1 MARAWD
7 TNVERQEGDKNYVV
21 LGIFST
27 RNELEQGISAL
38 QANGFKN
45 GDVSALVPWPE
56 TSHEFAHKASSK
68 APEGATTGVAAGAIA
83 GGALGWLVGVGTL
96 TIPGFGPLLAA
107 GPLVGAL
114 AGLGAG
120 SAVGGVAGGLIG
132 MGFPEYEAKRYEGQV
147 KKGGFLLS
155 VHCVDSSWR
164 DKAKDILERAGA
176 ADVSSTHEARVPR
189 REGDGQE
196 EVRRIPPTQSV

>member
-1 MARAWD
+1 MVSAAG
-7 TNVERQEGDKNYVV
+7 TKVEGREDDKKYVV

-27 RNELEQGISAL
+27 RSELEQGISAL

-83 GGALGWLVGVGTL
+83 GGALGWLVGIGTL

-120 SAVGGVAGGLIG
+120 GAVGGVAGGLIG
-132 MGFPEYEAKRYEGQV
+132 MGFPEYEAKRYEGQI
-147 KKGGFLLS
+147 KKGGLLLS
-155 VHCVDSSWR
+155 AHCIDSTWR
-164 DKAKDILERAGA
+164 DKAKDVMQRSGA
-176 ADVSSTHEARVPR
+176 ADVSSTHEARIPR
-189 REGDGQE
+189 REGYEQE
-196 EVRRIPPTQSV
+196 EVRRIPPTQSM